1 VRADE
6 YSNGEGARRLVFYPG
21 HGDAAGVR
29 KIEGYV
35 DSRPYGYDHAAP
47 WAAATAIRPVKKK
60 LCAGQL
66 FGCK

>member
-35 DSRPYGYDHAAP
+35 DSA
-47 WAAATAIRPVKKK
+47 V
-60 LCAGQL
+60 
-66 FGCK
+66 

>member
-6 YSNGEGARRLVFYPG
+6 YSNGEGVRRFVFYPG

-35 DSRPYGYDHAAP
+35 E
-47 WAAATAIRPVKKK
+47 TA
-60 LCAGQL
+60 
-66 FGCK
+66 